1 MSFQFGVLM
10 IRPVTAVRSGEEG
23 DRGGE
28 RFQEQRGSREERSAQ
43 RGGDGQSSLYSWIL
57 EAAAPNTG
65 SLCRSVER
73 QRESY
78 VAVDHMTS
86 L

>member
-1 MSFQFGVLM
+1 MSFQSGDLSGY
-10 IRPVTAVRSGEEG
+10 SGEIVG

-57 EAAAPNTG
+57 EAAANTG
-65 SLCRSVER
+65 SLCRRVER
-73 QRESY
+73 QRARY
-78 VAVDHMTS
+78 ADVDHMTS